1 MIPTCCEDSIR
12 YEPAGIPRLTATY
25 LLVAHMAADEEFV
38 RCLADDGRPML
49 LKRGGILAVSERF
62 DVCALLVEV
71 ADFVTIGHVVR

>member
-1 MIPTCCEDSIR
+1 
-12 YEPAGIPRLTATY
+12 
-25 LLVAHMAADEEFV
+25 MAADEEFV